1 VTGDRLQRCEG
12 WLAAPAPPE
21 RLAAF
26 RILTGT
32 FVVLYLVIR
41 LDPFL
46 DSAEIAQGSFDP
58 VGVWAWLDRPLEPL
72 VVRGLLVVTLIT
84 GLLYTTGTGFRVS
97 GPIFAVTLLAVT
109 SYRSSGG
116 QLLYFEN
123 LAVLHVLIV
132 GVAPAADAFAL
143 RTGTPRRPPHA
154 RYGWP
159 LRLAALVTVVTYVLA
174 AMAKLRIGGSGWLDG
189 ESLRNHVA
197 FSAARLELLGA
208 SASPLARPI
217 TRFGWLF
224 TPLAWATLVIE
235 FGAPV
240 ALFRRWRSAWVAA
253 VWALHAGIALT
264 MFVVF
269 PYPLTLVAFAPM
281 FALEDGVARARR
293 LVDRR

>member
-1 VTGDRLQRCEG
+1 
-12 WLAAPAPPE
+12 
-21 RLAAF
+21 
-26 RILTGT
+26 
-32 FVVLYLVIR
+32 
-41 LDPFL
+41 
-46 DSAEIAQGSFDP
+46 
-58 VGVWAWLDRPLEPL
+58 
-72 VVRGLLVVTLIT
+72 
-84 GLLYTTGTGFRVS
+84 
-97 GPIFAVTLLAVT
+97 
-109 SYRSSGG
+109 
-116 QLLYFEN
+116 
-123 LAVLHVLIV
+123 VLIV
-132 GVAPAADAFAL
+132 GLAPAADAFAL
-143 RTGTPRRPPHA
+143 RAAPPRRPPHS